1 VLTIE
6 GDIARSSSL
15 PSAEKDVRCG
25 IFPRAFPCVGRGR
38 EGGERNG
45 FLMRFFSFFFFLFS
59 FSFFFFLFLLLNY
72 SILTLLSNI
81 YILFFSFCFVVYA
94 KTVLSHTFSS
104 SYDRKTSLPEQIEKL
119 PPPSAARRFFQ
130 QEVYT

>member
-81 YILFFSFCFVVYA
+81 YILFFPSALLFMRRP
-94 KTVLSHTFSS
+94 SS
-104 SYDRKTSLPEQIEKL
+104 LTLSLPLMTVKRL
-119 PPPSAARRFFQ
+119 FLSK
-130 QEVYT
+130 